1 MMAINSKIMEAT
13 ADDGLAGLLVSVRAL
28 DCGGTSVT
36 FVALCSSFQ
45 TNWLQGT
52 FRQELSKL
60 SVQKRVAPTD

>member
-36 FVALCSSFQ
+36 FCCIV
-45 TNWLQGT
+45 LQ
-52 FRQELSKL
+52 LSDQL
-60 SVQKRVAPTD
+60 AAGNV